1 MSVPGDN
8 SSNVNAKAC
17 LLSGPPGVG
26 KTTSVRLIA
35 KYMGYDVREWNA
47 SDERNKK
54 SVNSILGDLKTNSII
69 HLIRKKESNYNK
81 DSTAVATV
89 NNKFVILMD
98 EIDGMSSGDRGG
110 NAALIDAIKVT
121 NVPIFCICNDRMNPK
136 VRSLANYCY
145 DIKFVKP
152 AKQDIATRMVK
163 ICENEGF

>member
-54 SVNSILGDLKTNSII
+54 SVNFILGDLKTNSII
-69 HLIRKKESNYNK
+69 HLIRKKE
-81 DSTAVATV
+81 
-89 NNKFVILMD
+89 
-98 EIDGMSSGDRGG
+98 
-110 NAALIDAIKVT
+110 
-121 NVPIFCICNDRMNPK
+121 
-136 VRSLANYCY
+136 
-145 DIKFVKP
+145 
-152 AKQDIATRMVK
+152 
-163 ICENEGF
+163 